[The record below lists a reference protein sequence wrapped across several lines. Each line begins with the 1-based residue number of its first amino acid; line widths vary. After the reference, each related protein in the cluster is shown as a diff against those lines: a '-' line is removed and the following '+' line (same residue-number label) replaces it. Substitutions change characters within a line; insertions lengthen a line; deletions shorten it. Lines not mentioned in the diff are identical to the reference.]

1 MIVRSVISSLVV
13 SLMLASPLAAAPD
26 EAAALALLNQS
37 KCMSCHSV
45 EKKKDG
51 PAYKEVALKYKDDAE
66 AEAKLIKHMTEPS
79 KVKIDGEEED
89 HGIVKT
95 RDMAKIKNLVAFILS
110 R

>member
-1 MIVRSVISSLVV
+1 MIVRRVISALAMSFL
-13 SLMLASPLAAAPD
+13 LASPLAAAPD

-45 EKKKDG
+45 VKKKDG
-51 PAYKEVALKYKDDAE
+51 PAYKEVALKYKDDPE

-89 HGIVKT
+89 HGVVKT